1 LVGIVVVTHSHKL
14 AVGVSELALQMTGGQ
29 PVLVIPAGGMD
40 DGSIGTSLEKVTN
53 ALEEVLNQG
62 GDALV
67 LADLGSAV
75 MVTQMAVEFLP
86 PELQNRV
93 HLTSA
98 PLVEGAIAAVVAAA
112 GGGDLETVQ
121 GAAEQALEIP
131 KIPSEAPAVETGT
144 PAAPEEAGPVESVTL
159 TVLNPAG
166 LHARP
171 ASLFVQTALR
181 FKANITVQN
190 VTHGRPPADAKS
202 VLDVASKGTAWQ
214 GEQIRIE
221 ARGED
226 AAGAIAALRQLVES
240 GFGEEGEKP
249 AMPAPPPE
257 LAPTPIQP
265 SPQEETPG
273 QLRGI
278 PASEGIAVASAFVY
292 KPLTLTVERRTVSD
306 AAAEVTRFQEASQ
319 QAREELSALQEEVA
333 ERDAQVARIF
343 EFQRT
348 MLEDQALVA
357 AIEQEIHQTACNAE
371 ASVKQVIDE
380 WVARF
385 EHTDDDVMR
394 LRAADVQD
402 AGDRVLRILLGLEE
416 EHPLSALPEPAIVVA
431 RDLTPSDTA
440 RLDREKVAGLCTA
453 MGGAMSHVAILA
465 RMWNLPAV
473 VGLGDPLLLVPD
485 GTLLAL
491 DGEAGIVEVEP
502 TAEVIQDYQER
513 KARRAARQAE
523 ALRQVGEPAV
533 TRDGRQV
540 EVVANV
546 GDVESAQEA
555 LEQGAEGIGLL
566 RTEFLY
572 LDRSTLPDEEEQVR
586 VYRAIAEVLGER
598 PIILRTLDAGGD
610 KPLPSI
616 SRPEEA
622 NPALG
627 VRAIRLSR
635 LHPDLL
641 RIQLRAILRAGVGHN
656 LKVMFPLIAT
666 LGEVRWA
673 KALLHQ
679 AQEELTAEGLE
690 HAREIETGVMVET
703 PAAALMAD
711 ALAAEVDFLSIGS
724 NDLTQYTLACDRGN
738 ERMGN
743 LCHPLDPAVLRMIA
757 RTIEAAHAAGKWVG
771 VCGEMAGRRMA
782 IPVLLGLGLD
792 EFSMT
797 PHAIPAAKQLIR
809 SLAVAEAR
817 QIAEH
822 TLSLSTASE
831 TEGYLASV
839 LERVLSQQGADN

>member
-1 LVGIVVVTHSHKL
+1 LIGIVVVTHSHKL
-14 AVGVSELALQMTGGQ
+14 AVGVSELALQMAGGQ
-29 PVLVIPAGGMD
+29 PVLVIPAGGTD

-53 ALEEVLNQG
+53 ALEEVLNQ

-86 PELQNRV
+86 PESQDRV
-93 HLTSA
+93 HLTNA

-121 GAAEQALEIP
+121 RAAEQALGIP
-131 KIPSEAPAVETGT
+131 KIPSEVPTVETEA
-144 PAAPEEAGPVESVTL
+144 PVMPEEVGPVESMEL

-171 ASLFVQTALR
+171 ASLFVQTAMR

-190 VTHGRPPADAKS
+190 ITHGRPPADAKS
-202 VLDVASKGTAWQ
+202 MLDVASKGTAWQ

-226 AAGAIAALRQLVES
+226 AAGAIAALRQLVEN
-240 GFGEEGEKP
+240 GFGEKGEKP
-249 AMPAPPPE
+249 TMPAPQPE
-257 LAPTPIQP
+257 PILAPIQL
-265 SPQEETPG
+265 SPQKETPG
-273 QLRGI
+273 QLWGI

-292 KPLTLTVERRTVSD
+292 KPLTLTVGRRTVSD
-306 AAAEVTRFQEASQ
+306 AAAEVIRFQEASR
-319 QAREELSALQEEVA
+319 QAREELRALQKKVA
-333 ERDAQVARIF
+333 KQDAHVARIF
-343 EFQRT
+343 EFQR
-348 MLEDQALVA
+348 MILEDQTLVA
-357 AIEQEIHQTACNAE
+357 AVEQEIHQAVCNAE
-371 ASVKQVIDE
+371 ACVKRVIDE
-380 WVARF
+380 WVTRF
-385 EHTDDDVMR
+385 EHMDDDVMR
-394 LRAADVQD
+394 LRAADAQD
-402 AGDRVLRILLGLEE
+402 AGDRVLRILLGLKE

-431 RDLTPSDTA
+431 QDMTPSDTA

-473 VGLGDPLLLVPD
+473 VGLGDLLLQVPD

-491 DGEAGIVEVEP
+491 DGEAGVVEIEP
-502 TAEVIQDYQER
+502 PAEVIQDYQER
-513 KARRAARQAE
+513 EARRAARQAE

-533 TRDGRQV
+533 TQDGRQV

-572 LDRSTLPDEEEQVR
+572 LDRNTLPDEEEQVR
-586 VYRAIAEVLGER
+586 VYRTIAEVLGQR

-616 SRPEEA
+616 PRPKEA

-656 LKVMFPLIAT
+656 LKIMFPLIAT

-679 AQEELTAEGLE
+679 AQEELAAEGLE
-690 HAREIETGVMVET
+690 HAQDIETGVMVET
-703 PAAALMAD
+703 PAAALMTD
-711 ALAAEVDFLSIGS
+711 ALAPEVDFLSIGS

-743 LCHPLDPAVLRMIA
+743 LCHPLNPAVLRLIA
-757 RTIEAAHAAGKWVG
+757 QTIKFAHAAGKWVG
-771 VCGEMAGRRMA
+771 VCGEVAGQRMA

-797 PHAIPAAKQLIR
+797 PHAIPVAKQLIR

-831 TEGYLASV
+831 VEGYLASV
-839 LERVLSQQGADN
+839 LERLPSQQDADN